1 MNEQPK
7 NFSEIMDIIEQ
18 KANANVTIRFKLP
31 PEKAIEVIKFVDK
44 LMQM

>member
-1 MNEQPK
+1 MK
-7 NFSEIMDIIEQ
+7 IIEQ
-18 KANANVTIRFKLP
+18 KANANITIRFKLP